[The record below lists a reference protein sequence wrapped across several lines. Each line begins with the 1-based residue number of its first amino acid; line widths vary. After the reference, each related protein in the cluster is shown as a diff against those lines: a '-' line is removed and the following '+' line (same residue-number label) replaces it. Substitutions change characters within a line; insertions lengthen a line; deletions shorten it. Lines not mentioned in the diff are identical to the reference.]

1 MRQGFLGQ
9 FLPHDLNDQASL
21 LLARTLAFSGLCSVV
36 IGLYSCIKWGR
47 LGNEPLMYGSLLL
60 VLGMPLMLLLLR
72 SALFPLA
79 LAANLALACMASY
92 SMILIYQLGGLHSAH
107 IYWPVVIIVFA
118 YLLAGNRSAMFWSLV
133 QAIFVFWLIHL
144 ERSGAALPV
153 FELSPRDAAVNTYS
167 GYILPVL
174 TVWLAQWYSAKL
186 RNQAL
191 TDAEQALNESR
202 TFGDSAARNQQQLA
216 AMVDEVRGS
225 AGDLLQMARQLQQTL
240 GGIRLRCQSIDTDVQ
255 QQADAM
261 QQLDLALHEVLT
273 NLAESTGQMQR
284 LSQDTQH
291 SSSQVNVCAQRMQE
305 AQSSMQAIQQSNQ
318 RIAESMQMISAI
330 AQQTNLLALNAAIE
344 AARAGEHGRGFAVV
358 ADEVR
363 NLSQRSN
370 ATAETV
376 QNVLGQSQQIVDTG
390 ADQVSEVGTALSSNA
405 GLTDNLSDAIL
416 HHSQSLDR
424 AHRQLAQVRDNS
436 AAQREASQRQRV
448 ASAELLSSQESLV
461 LLGEQLEQLS
471 HQLHQR
477 MAEQH

>member
-9 FLPHDLNDQASL
+9 FLPHDLTDQANV

-47 LGNEPLMYGSLLL
+47 LGNEALMYGSLLL
-60 VLGMPLMLLLLR
+60 VLGMPLMLLSLR
-72 SALFPLA
+72 SAMLPLA
-79 LAANLALACMASY
+79 AAANLGLACMASY

-107 IYWPVVIIVFA
+107 IFWPVVCIVFA
-118 YLLAGNRSAMFWSLV
+118 YLLAGPRSAVFWSLT
-133 QAIFVFWLIHL
+133 QAIFVFWLIRL

-153 FELSPRDAAVNTYS
+153 FELSPKDAMVNTYS

-191 TDAEQALNESR
+191 SDAEQALNESR
-202 TFGDSAARNQQQLA
+202 AFGDSAARNQEQLA
-216 AMVDEVRGS
+216 GMVDEVRS
-225 AGDLLQMARQLQQTL
+225 TARDLLQMAGQLQQTL
-240 GGIRLRCQSIDTDVQ
+240 GGIRQRCQSIDTDVQ

-261 QQLDLALHEVLT
+261 HHLDLALHEVLAS
-273 NLAESTGQMQR
+273 LAESTDHMQQ

-291 SSSQVNVCAQRMQE
+291 SSGQVNSCAQRMQQ
-305 AQSSMQAIQQSNQ
+305 AQASMLEIQQSNQ

-370 ATAETV
+370 ATADTV
-376 QNVLGQSQQIVDTG
+376 QTVLNQSQQIVDTG
-390 ADQVSEVGTALSSNA
+390 AAQVSDVGSALSDNA
-405 GLTDNLSDAIL
+405 GLTENLSSSIL
-416 HHSQSLDR
+416 QHSQALNR
-424 AHRQLAQVRDNS
+424 AHQQLAHVRDNS
-436 AAQREASQRQRV
+436 AAQREASQRQRA
-448 ASAELLSSQESLV
+448 ASAELLNAQESLV
-461 LLGEQLEQLS
+461 ELGQHLEQLS

-477 MAEQH
+477 VVGQY